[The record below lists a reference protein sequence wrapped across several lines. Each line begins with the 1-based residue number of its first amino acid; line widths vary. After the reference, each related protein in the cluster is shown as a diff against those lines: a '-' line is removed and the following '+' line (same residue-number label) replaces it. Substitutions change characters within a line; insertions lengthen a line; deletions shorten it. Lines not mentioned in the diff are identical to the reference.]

1 MYSRH
6 HAAVSGAVAAGLV
19 AVLPL
24 GETPAV
30 AAGAWA
36 LLTAAGVAIDL
47 DHFLMA
53 RLVRGDWANARR
65 ALATPRAAV
74 FDQSELFDPGDLW
87 PLHRLLSHAVLAPL
101 AVAAAWI
108 AGAALD
114 AGGLGVTPTA
124 AALAT
129 AVVLYVHVLTDLIWD
144 VWRHDRYH
152 ENVRRVAVRGD
163 GDNGDGDSRR
173 P

>member
-6 HAAVSGAVAAGLV
+6 HAAVSAVVAAGLV
-19 AVLPL
+19 LALPL
-24 GETPAV
+24 GATPAV

-65 ALATPRAAV
+65 AIANPRAAV
-74 FDQSELFDPGDLW
+74 LDQSELFDPGDLW
-87 PLHRLLSHAVLAPL
+87 PLHRLLSHAVLAPV
-101 AVAAAWI
+101 AVAAAWTVGDALAT
-108 AGAALD
+108 AGV
-114 AGGLGVTPTA
+114 GVTATA

-144 VWRHDRYH
+144 VWRQDRYH
-152 ENVRRVAVRGD
+152 ENVRRVAADDDV
-163 GDNGDGDSRR
+163 SE

>member
-6 HAAVSGAVAAGLV
+6 HAAISAVVAAGLV
-19 AVLPL
+19 LGLPL
-24 GETPAV
+24 GATPTV
-30 AAGAWA
+30 MAGAWA

-47 DHFLMA
+47 DHFAMA

-65 ALATPRAAV
+65 ALANPRAAV
-74 FDQSELFDPGDLW
+74 LDQSELFDPGDLW
-87 PLHRLLSHAVLAPL
+87 PLHRLLSHAVLAPI
-101 AVAAAWI
+101 AVVAAWAVGD
-108 AGAALD
+108 ALAA
-114 AGGLGVTPTA
+114 AGLGVTATA

-144 VWRHDRYH
+144 VWRQDRYH
-152 ENVRRVAVRGD
+152 ENVRRVAADDDPSG
-163 GDNGDGDSRR
+163 

>member
-6 HAAVSGAVAAGLV
+6 HAAISAVVAAGLV
-19 AVLPL
+19 LWLPL
-24 GETPAV
+24 GATPAA

-53 RLVRGDWANARR
+53 RLVRGDWANTRR
-65 ALATPRAAV
+65 AIADPRAALL
-74 FDQSELFDPGDLW
+74 DQSELFDPGDLW
-87 PLHRLLSHAVLAPL
+87 PLHRLLSHAVLAPV
-101 AVAAAWI
+101 AVAAAWAVGDALAA
-108 AGAALD
+108 AGFDVAA
-114 AGGLGVTPTA
+114 TA

-144 VWRHDRYH
+144 VWRQDRYH
-152 ENVRRVAVRGD
+152 ENVRRVAGND
-163 GDNGDGDSRR
+163 DPTG